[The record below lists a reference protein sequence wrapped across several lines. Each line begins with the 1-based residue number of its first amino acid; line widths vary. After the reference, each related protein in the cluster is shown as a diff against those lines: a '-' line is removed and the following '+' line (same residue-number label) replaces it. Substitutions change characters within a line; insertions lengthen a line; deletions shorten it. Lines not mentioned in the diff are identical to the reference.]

1 MHRLPHI
8 TPFLL
13 LMLTLLTTALGSCKR
28 ESSDSEPTPGP
39 ELPLDKPFTAIP
51 DEYVG
56 TWFAYHNEGPLTQ
69 TWSQGSFQ
77 GEQGFREF

>member
-1 MHRLPHI
+1 MPRFSHI

-13 LMLTLLTTALGSCKR
+13 LLLTLLTTALGSCKH
-28 ESSDSEPTPGP
+28 EPADSLVPGP
-39 ELPLDKPFTAIP
+39 GEELLDKPFTAIP